1 MSFASKTASIV
12 LRSQFANMAEGTPAS
27 APLNAQQESN
37 GNQQQAVVNPTQE
50 QLLAAANPQLLFE
63 LSVLYYKQ
71 HISELDYDSKTSLSA
86 LYKQSTL
93 GKFDE
98 SKSEAPG
105 FFDFVGKERRAAWQA
120 LGDLSQVDAQKGFR
134 DVLLEARSDFKD
146 WLGERLAAKFRAEHE
161 ERIRAARQAE
171 LVRQEKLRQERARQ
185 VQLQRQQEEARRKQ
199 LAMQQEQQEQQ
210 QQQRAAPTAQ
220 AAVQNTPKS
229 RLSSPEYIEAFREA
243 LKGHAESEA
252 TVASGEVLTVRV
264 PKPGK
269 GRTQIT
275 WQFNTL
281 DYDIQFGVDFEHKA
295 NDGALTT
302 QVVVPVARIEAHAE
316 VVTGTHTTEHEGT
329 WLLKFD
335 NSYSYFRS
343 KVVMY
348 RVLCAAV

>member
-1 MSFASKTASIV
+1 MADVAATNGVSQHTNLQPAAS
-12 LRSQFANMAEGTPAS
+12 SQQVTPLPS
-27 APLNAQQESN
+27 HD
-37 GNQQQAVVNPTQE
+37 
-50 QLLAAANPQLLFE
+50 QLIAAANPQLLFE

-71 HISELDYDSKTSLSA
+71 HLPDLDYETKTGLSA

-93 GKFDE
+93 GQFDE
-98 SKSEAPG
+98 TKGEAPG

-120 LGDLSQVDAQKGFR
+120 LGDLSQVDAQRGFR
-134 DVLLEARSDFKD
+134 DLLQEARSDFPG

-161 ERIRAARQAE
+161 ERVKAARQAE
-171 LVRQEKLRQERARQ
+171 LRRQEKLRQERARQ
-185 VQLQRQQEEARRKQ
+185 VQLQRQQEEAQRKQ
-199 LAMQQEQQEQQ
+199 REMMQE
-210 QQQRAAPTAQ
+210 QQRAAALAKPKSPPPSQ
-220 AAVQNTPKS
+220 TPAS

-295 NDGALTT
+295 NDGALTL
-302 QVVVPVARIEAHAE
+302 QVVVPVTRMDTDTQ

-335 NSYSYFRS
+335 NAYSYFRS
-343 KVVMY
+343 KVVLY
-348 RVLCAAV
+348 RVLCASV